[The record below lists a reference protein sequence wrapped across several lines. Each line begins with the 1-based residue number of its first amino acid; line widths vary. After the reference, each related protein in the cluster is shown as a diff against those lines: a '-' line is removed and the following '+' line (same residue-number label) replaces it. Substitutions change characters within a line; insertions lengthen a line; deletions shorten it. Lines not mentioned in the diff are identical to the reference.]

1 MKKIIYFDNLST
13 TSIYK
18 SVKKLIKKELKE
30 FIGDANNTNHLGV
43 KARSKIEQ
51 SRITIANL
59 LHTLPANIRFTT
71 NRTESNNLVCNYIGK
86 ENTSAIITSKYE
98 HESVLKT
105 LKHKAQTLNLP
116 LLFVKHDDETGVDLS
131 NLKTL
136 LEQNNNVFVSLAH
149 VNQFTGRL
157 LQISRISKI
166 CTKHNAIFH
175 CDMSL
180 TMGKLDINLDNLN
193 IDFIT
198 ASAEKFGGING
209 AGLLFI
215 KKGIKTQPLFF
226 GNKNEYGIKP
236 GTDNIL
242 AITAMA
248 KALEVSYSNNEQ
260 SKKHFI
266 ELKKHLYKK
275 LKTSD
280 LKFESHSFS
289 NEHFASYITT
299 LSFEQIADFEAFMIK
314 LDLNN
319 IFVGEIDSSVIDDNK
334 NIIISFNPQ
343 NTKKE
348 IDKLVKVIEE
358 I

>member
-13 TSIYK
+13 RPVYK
-18 SVKKLIKKELKE
+18 NVKKLINKELKD
-30 FIGDANNTNHLGV
+30 FSGNANSTNHLGV

-71 NRTESNNLVCNYIGK
+71 NRTESNNLACNYINK

-98 HESVLKT
+98 HESVLKI
-105 LKHKAQTLNLP
+105 LEFKAQTSNLA
-116 LLFVKHDDETGVDLS
+116 LLFVKHDKETGVDLS
-131 NLKTL
+131 NLKML
-136 LEQNNNVFVSLAH
+136 LEQNNNAFVSLAH

-166 CTKHNAIFH
+166 CSKYKAVFH

-180 TMGKLDINLDNLN
+180 TMGNLDINLDNLN

-215 KKGIKTQPLFF
+215 KKGMKISPLFY
-226 GNKNEYGIKP
+226 GINSEYGLKA
-236 GTDNIL
+236 GTENIL

-248 KALEVSYSNNEQ
+248 KALEISYCNNEQ
-260 SKKHFI
+260 NKKHFLR
-266 ELKKHLYKK
+266 LKKYLYEK

-280 LKFESHSFS
+280 LKFKSHSFS
-289 NEHFASYITT
+289 NEHFASYITS
-299 LSFEQIADFEAFMIK
+299 LSLEQVTDFKTFMIK

-319 IFVGEIDSSVIDDNK
+319 IFVGKSLINDK
-334 NIIISFNPQ
+334 NHIVISFNPQ

-348 IDKLVKVIEE
+348 IDKFVKSIVQNIK
-358 I
+358 